1 MRHFLEMN
9 ETEMTQKLGRPLT
22 TVRWWLR
29 TARNQL
35 REMLRPFWKT
45 DHQEENERLGKTDG

>member
-9 ETEMTQKLGRPLT
+9 ETEMTSELGRPLT

-29 TARNQL
+29 TARNRL
-35 REMLRPFWKT
+35 RGILQSLWQMGHPGE
-45 DHQEENERLGKTDG
+45 DERKS